1 MDSKEI
7 QERIT
12 ALVITQ
18 LEGGVAPWRKPFT
31 SEGVLPTSLTTGKT
45 YGGINL
51 LILSILGREYSQPLW
66 LTYREAERRGGHV
79 RKGQHGYPVIKWG
92 KYDKLNKQTGE
103 TSPAFYLREFTVFNI
118 EQCDGV
124 AVEESFTAKTPVA
137 TLEGVTQ
144 ILDSYTAKPS
154 IYHKASADAFYSKM
168 SDSITLPLLEQFNS
182 PEEYAHTLAHELVHS
197 SGHESRLNR
206 FNDENQPAVFGSPVY
221 AKEELVADIGA
232 QMLLAS
238 VGIEGDLNNSATYVA
253 GWLRALKNDSSLILS
268 ASTKA
273 QKASDYILAKV
284 KEEVNA

>member
-51 LILSILGREYSQPLW
+51 LILSILGREYSKPLW

-79 RKGQHGYPVIKWG
+79 RKGEHGYPVVKWG
-92 KYDKLNKQTGE
+92 KYDKLNKETGE
-103 TSPAFYLREFTVFNI
+103 TSPAFFLREFTVFNL

-124 AVEESFTAKTPVA
+124 AVDESFTAKPPVA

-154 IYHKASADAFYSKM
+154 IYHKASADAFYSKLT
-168 SDSITLPLLEQFNS
+168 DSITLPLLEQFNS
-182 PEEYAHTLAHELVHS
+182 AEEYAHTIAHELVHS
-197 SGHESRLNR
+197 TGHESRLNR

-273 QKASDYILAKV
+273 QKASEYILAKV
-284 KEEVNA
+284 KEEVSV